1 MHCAPT
7 CTDDRSVGLLGGECR
22 ANGLETYSRRSE
34 NCNVSK
40 VCLKIADSFIIM
52 TVDCFLL

>member
-1 MHCAPT
+1 MLTAEIMFAIMHLT
-7 CTDDRSVGLLGGECR
+7 GGRGIGLLGGECR

-40 VCLKIADSFIIM
+40 VCLIKD
-52 TVDCFLL
+52 LW